1 MRIKKITKKTCKS
14 IACIALSAGLVF
26 TGLPFAGANSGNS
39 KWQKSAATGLMQVQ
53 AAQTTYDYTVGNST
67 YTYTILTDDTIKIT
81 KYKGTDESIVIPSEI
96 DGKKVTV
103 IGSSAFYGF
112 KSLKNIEIPDG
123 ITSIESYAFCQCW
136 SITSL
141 SVPESVTSIG
151 TGAFRFC
158 GDLKEIKLP
167 SNLTVL
173 SDSLFGADANLEYI
187 TFGDAEKTDTVIIPE
202 TVQKI
207 GNYVFMN
214 CEKIKNIKLPTN
226 LKSIGKT
233 CFQSCISLT
242 GLFIPQSVESIG
254 GGIFG
259 DCDAL
264 QSVEIEDENNNFI
277 FKDGILYDVKNGI
290 LVSAVNSLI
299 PEKVIV
305 DECTKTIAYSAFAD
319 CNNLYEIEIPQ
330 GVVNIDE
337 KAFTR
342 LDNLK
347 NIEIPDSVTNI
358 TTLAFYRCNGLVS
371 VQVPGSVT
379 AIKNGTFRECNNL
392 KKVILN
398 EGITGIEQY
407 AFYDCE
413 LLEEI
418 SIPGTVTTVGN
429 SAFYRC
435 KNLKNIEIPEGVTKI
450 DGSAF
455 IFCSSLEQI
464 KLPQSLMSIG
474 SGAFDNCTSLIS
486 VELPDNAI
494 ISSNTFR
501 GCKNLSKIVLSDTNN
516 NYIVKNG
523 ILYNK
528 AMTSAIY
535 CIPASGVEE
544 ISIEDGV
551 TTIDSNLLF
560 SGNVK
565 KINIP
570 KSVTKIN
577 AAAFMYCYDLQS
589 INVDSENDRYMS
601 EKGILY
607 NKNMTRI
614 LCYPAGIKDTEFF
627 VPDTVKTIGDFAFYG
642 TKALESINIP
652 DSVTNIGTDAFGE
665 CSGLKE
671 VVIPDS
677 VTSMGEAVFYKCT
690 SLEKVKL
697 SVNITS
703 PNPAVFQ
710 YCSNL
715 KEVVLSENMRFLGDF
730 MFSYCTQLTNIVL
743 PDTLTSVLRSAF
755 QNCDNLKNITVPK
768 NVTTI
773 RDYAFGYYYDEQSA
787 TYKKY
792 DDFTISGYAGS
803 KAQEYAEAN
812 GIRFIELNEKETTD
826 GIKIEYSKDDSSIG
840 GDNEEKISL
849 ESRQLTE
856 SDEEYSKIDFT
867 GKIEDS
873 DVKPEDVKSVTY
885 EISLKNESGQ
895 TVQPSEKVTVKIP
908 VPDGYM
914 GENCKVYYVNEKG
927 KFTNMNAVCQNG
939 FLIFETGHFSTYLV
953 TETNIK
959 TVSEIT
965 YGDANGDGKI
975 DSRDAVVIKK
985 YVAGFTGFA
994 IDLEASDVNADGKVD
1009 TRDAVKILK
1018 KIAGFDVTLGEA

>member
-14 IACIALSAGLVF
+14 IACIALSAWLVF

-39 KWQKSAATGLMQVQ
+39 KWQESAAIGLMQVQ
-53 AAQTTYDYTVGNST
+53 AAQTTYNYTVGNST

-123 ITSIESYAFCQCW
+123 ITSIENYAFCQCW

-173 SDSLFGADANLEYI
+173 SDSLFGVDANLEYI

-214 CEKIKNIKLPTN
+214 CEKIKNINLPAN

-233 CFQSCISLT
+233 CFQGCISLT

-305 DECTKTIAYSAFAD
+305 DECTKTIDYSAFAD

-330 GVVNIDE
+330 GVVNIGE
-337 KAFTR
+337 KAFAR

-347 NIEIPDSVTNI
+347 NIDIPDSVTNI

-398 EGITGIEQY
+398 EGVAKIE
-407 AFYDCE
+407 
-413 LLEEI
+413 
-418 SIPGTVTTVGN
+418 
-429 SAFYRC
+429 
-435 KNLKNIEIPEGVTKI
+435 
-450 DGSAF
+450 GSAF
-455 IFCSSLEQI
+455 VFCSSLEQI

-494 ISSNTFR
+494 ISSDTFR

-551 TTIDSNLLF
+551 TTIDSNLQF
-560 SGNVK
+560 SVNVK
-565 KINIP
+565 KINISR
-570 KSVTKIN
+570 SVTKIN
-577 AAAFMYCYDLQS
+577 TAAFMYCYDLQS
-589 INVDSENDRYMS
+589 IKVDSENGKYMS

-607 NKNMTRI
+607 NKDMTRI

-710 YCSNL
+710 YCSSL
-715 KEVVLSENMRFLGDF
+715 KEVVLPESMKFISFF
-730 MFSYCTQLTNIVL
+730 MFSHCKEITNIVL
-743 PDTLTSVLRSAF
+743 PDTLTSVLGSAF

-773 RDYAFGYYYDEQSA
+773 QDYALGYYYDEQSA

-812 GIRFIELNEKETTD
+812 GIRFIELNEKETAD
-826 GIKIEYSKDDSSIG
+826 GIKMEYSKDDSSIG

-856 SDEEYSKIDFT
+856 SDKEYSKIDFT

-927 KFTNMNAVCQNG
+927 KFTNMNAVCQNE

-1018 KIAGFDVTLGEA
+1018 KIVGFDVTLGEA

>member
-39 KWQKSAATGLMQVQ
+39 KWQESAATGLMQVQ
-53 AAQTTYDYTVGNST
+53 AAQTTYNYTVGNST

-123 ITSIESYAFCQCW
+123 ITSIENYAFCQCW

-214 CEKIKNIKLPTN
+214 CEKIKNINLPAN

-233 CFQSCISLT
+233 CFQGCISLT

-305 DECTKTIAYSAFAD
+305 DECTKTIDYSAFAD

-330 GVVNIDE
+330 GVVNIGE
-337 KAFTR
+337 KAFAR

-347 NIEIPDSVTNI
+347 NIDIPDSVTNI

-398 EGITGIEQY
+398 EGVAKIE
-407 AFYDCE
+407 
-413 LLEEI
+413 
-418 SIPGTVTTVGN
+418 
-429 SAFYRC
+429 
-435 KNLKNIEIPEGVTKI
+435 
-450 DGSAF
+450 GSAF
-455 IFCSSLEQI
+455 VFCSSLEQI

-494 ISSNTFR
+494 ISSDTFR

-551 TTIDSNLLF
+551 TTIDSNLQF
-560 SGNVK
+560 SVNVK
-565 KINIP
+565 KINISR
-570 KSVTKIN
+570 SVTKIN
-577 AAAFMYCYDLQS
+577 TAAFMYCYDLQS
-589 INVDSENDRYMS
+589 IKVDSENGKYMS

-607 NKNMTRI
+607 NKDMTRI

-710 YCSNL
+710 YCSSL
-715 KEVVLSENMRFLGDF
+715 KEVVLPESMKFISFF
-730 MFSYCTQLTNIVL
+730 MFSYCKEITNIVL
-743 PDTLTSVLRSAF
+743 PDTLTSVLGSAF

-773 RDYAFGYYYDEQSA
+773 QDYALGYYYDEQSA

-812 GIRFIELNEKETTD
+812 GIRFIELNEKETAD

-856 SDEEYSKIDFT
+856 SDKEYSKIDFT

-1018 KIAGFDVTLGEA
+1018 KIVGFDVTLGEA

>member
-14 IACIALSAGLVF
+14 IACIALSAWLVF

-39 KWQKSAATGLMQVQ
+39 KWQESAATGLMQVQ
-53 AAQTTYDYTVGNST
+53 AAQTTYNYTVGNST
-67 YTYTILTDDTIKIT
+67 YTYTILTDDTVKIT

-123 ITSIESYAFCQCW
+123 ITSIENYAFCQCW

-202 TVQKI
+202 TVQKM

-214 CEKIKNIKLPTN
+214 CEKIKNIKLPSN

-233 CFQSCISLT
+233 CFQGCISLT

-254 GGIFG
+254 GGTFG

-305 DECTKTIAYSAFAD
+305 DECTKTIDYSAFAD

-330 GVVNIDE
+330 GVVNIGE
-337 KAFTR
+337 KAFAR
-342 LDNLK
+342 LDHLK
-347 NIEIPDSVTNI
+347 NIDIPDSVTNI

-464 KLPQSLMSIG
+464 KLPQSLVSIG

-494 ISSNTFR
+494 ISSDTFKE
-501 GCKNLSKIVLSDTNN
+501 CKNLSDIVISDTNN
-516 NYIVKNG
+516 NYIVKN
-523 ILYNK
+523 
-528 AMTSAIY
+528 
-535 CIPASGVEE
+535 
-544 ISIEDGV
+544 
-551 TTIDSNLLF
+551 
-560 SGNVK
+560 
-565 KINIP
+565 
-570 KSVTKIN
+570 
-577 AAAFMYCYDLQS
+577 
-589 INVDSENDRYMS
+589 
-601 EKGILY
+601 GILY

-614 LCYPAGIKDTEFF
+614 LCYPAGIKDTEFS

-642 TKALESINIP
+642 AKVLESINIP

-671 VVIPDS
+671 AVIPDS
-677 VTSMGEAVFYKCT
+677 VTTMGEAVFYKCT

-710 YCSNL
+710 YCSSL
-715 KEVVLSENMRFLGDF
+715 KEVVLPESMKFISFF
-730 MFSYCTQLTNIVL
+730 MFSYCKEITNIVL
-743 PDTLTSVLRSAF
+743 PDKLNSILSSAF

-773 RDYAFGYYYDEQSA
+773 QDYAFGYYYDEQSA

-873 DVKPEDVKSVTY
+873 DAKPEDVKSVTY

-1018 KIAGFDVTLGEA
+1018 KIVGFDVTLGEA

>member
-1 MRIKKITKKTCKS
+1 MRIKKITKKTCKG
-14 IACIALSAGLVF
+14 IACIALSAWLVF

-39 KWQKSAATGLMQVQ
+39 KWQESAAIGLMQVQ
-53 AAQTTYDYTVGNST
+53 AAQTTYNYTVGNST

-123 ITSIESYAFCQCW
+123 ITSIENYAFCQCW

-214 CEKIKNIKLPTN
+214 CEKIKNIKLPSN
-226 LKSIGKT
+226 LKIIGKT
-233 CFQSCISLT
+233 CFQGCISLT

-305 DECTKTIAYSAFAD
+305 DECTKTIDYSAFAD

-330 GVVNIDE
+330 GVVNIGE
-337 KAFTR
+337 KAFAR

-347 NIEIPDSVTNI
+347 NIDIPDSVTNI

-398 EGITGIEQY
+398 EGVAKIE
-407 AFYDCE
+407 
-413 LLEEI
+413 
-418 SIPGTVTTVGN
+418 
-429 SAFYRC
+429 
-435 KNLKNIEIPEGVTKI
+435 
-450 DGSAF
+450 GSAF
-455 IFCSSLEQI
+455 VFCSSLEQI

-494 ISSNTFR
+494 ISSNAFKE
-501 GCKNLSKIVLSDTNN
+501 CKNLSDIVISDTNN
-516 NYIVKNG
+516 NYIVKN
-523 ILYNK
+523 
-528 AMTSAIY
+528 
-535 CIPASGVEE
+535 
-544 ISIEDGV
+544 
-551 TTIDSNLLF
+551 
-560 SGNVK
+560 
-565 KINIP
+565 
-570 KSVTKIN
+570 
-577 AAAFMYCYDLQS
+577 
-589 INVDSENDRYMS
+589 
-601 EKGILY
+601 GILY

-710 YCSNL
+710 YCSSL
-715 KEVVLSENMRFLGDF
+715 KEVVLPESMKFISFF
-730 MFSYCTQLTNIVL
+730 MFSYCKEITNIVL
-743 PDTLTSVLRSAF
+743 PDTLTSVLGSAF

-773 RDYAFGYYYDEQSA
+773 QDYALGYYYDEQSA

-812 GIRFIELNEKETTD
+812 GIRFIELNEKETAD

-856 SDEEYSKIDFT
+856 SDKEYSKIDFT

-985 YVAGFTGFA
+985 YVAGFTGFT
-994 IDLEASDVNADGKVD
+994 IDLDAADVNADGKVD

>member
-39 KWQKSAATGLMQVQ
+39 KWQESAATGLMQVQ
-53 AAQTTYDYTVGNST
+53 AAQITYDYTVGNST
-67 YTYTILTDDTIKIT
+67 YTYTILTDDTVKIT

-103 IGSSAFYGF
+103 IGNSAFYGF

-123 ITSIESYAFCQCW
+123 ITSIENYAFCQCW

-173 SDSLFGADANLEYI
+173 SNSLFGTDANLEYI

-202 TVQKI
+202 TVQKM

-214 CEKIKNIKLPTN
+214 CEKIKNIKLPSN

-233 CFQSCISLT
+233 CFQGCISLT

-254 GGIFG
+254 GGIFA
-259 DCDAL
+259 DCDDL
-264 QSVEIEDENNNFI
+264 QSVEIEDENNKFI

-299 PEKVIV
+299 SEKVIV
-305 DECTKTIAYSAFAD
+305 DECTKTIDYYAFAD
-319 CNNLYEIEIPQ
+319 CDNLYEIEIPQ
-330 GVVNIDE
+330 GVVNIGE
-337 KAFTR
+337 KAFAR
-342 LDNLK
+342 LDHLK
-347 NIEIPDSVTNI
+347 NIDIPDSVTNI

-464 KLPQSLMSIG
+464 KLPQSLVSIG

-494 ISSNTFR
+494 ISSDTFR

-516 NYIVKNG
+516 NYIVKN
-523 ILYNK
+523 
-528 AMTSAIY
+528 
-535 CIPASGVEE
+535 
-544 ISIEDGV
+544 
-551 TTIDSNLLF
+551 
-560 SGNVK
+560 
-565 KINIP
+565 
-570 KSVTKIN
+570 
-577 AAAFMYCYDLQS
+577 
-589 INVDSENDRYMS
+589 
-601 EKGILY
+601 GILY

-710 YCSNL
+710 YCSSL
-715 KEVVLSENMRFLGDF
+715 KEVVLPESMKFISFF
-730 MFSYCTQLTNIVL
+730 MFSYCKEITNIVL
-743 PDTLTSVLRSAF
+743 PDKLNSVLRSAF

-773 RDYAFGYYYDEQSA
+773 QDYAFGYYYDEQSA

-985 YVAGFTGFA
+985 YVAGFTGFT

>member
-39 KWQKSAATGLMQVQ
+39 KWQESAATGLMQVQ

-67 YTYTILTDDTIKIT
+67 YTYTILTDDTVKIT

-123 ITSIESYAFCQCW
+123 ITSIENYAFCQCW

-214 CEKIKNIKLPTN
+214 CEKIKNIKLPSN

-233 CFQSCISLT
+233 CFQGCISLT

-305 DECTKTIAYSAFAD
+305 DECTKTIDYSAFAD

-330 GVVNIDE
+330 GVVNIGE
-337 KAFTR
+337 KAFAR

-347 NIEIPDSVTNI
+347 NIDIPDSVTNI

-398 EGITGIEQY
+398 EGVAKIE
-407 AFYDCE
+407 D
-413 LLEEI
+413 
-418 SIPGTVTTVGN
+418 
-429 SAFYRC
+429 SAF
-435 KNLKNIEIPEGVTKI
+435 V
-450 DGSAF
+450 
-455 IFCSSLEQI
+455 FCSSLEQI

-494 ISSNTFR
+494 ISSNTFKE
-501 GCKNLSKIVLSDTNN
+501 CKNLSDIVISDTNN
-516 NYIVKNG
+516 NYIVKN
-523 ILYNK
+523 
-528 AMTSAIY
+528 
-535 CIPASGVEE
+535 
-544 ISIEDGV
+544 
-551 TTIDSNLLF
+551 
-560 SGNVK
+560 
-565 KINIP
+565 
-570 KSVTKIN
+570 
-577 AAAFMYCYDLQS
+577 
-589 INVDSENDRYMS
+589 
-601 EKGILY
+601 GILY

-755 QNCDNLKNITVPK
+755 QSCDNLKNITVPK

-959 TVSEIT
+959 TVSEII

-1018 KIAGFDVTLGEA
+1018 KIVGFDVTLGEA

>member
-14 IACIALSAGLVF
+14 IACIALSAWLVF

-39 KWQKSAATGLMQVQ
+39 KWQESAAIGLMQVQ
-53 AAQTTYDYTVGNST
+53 AAQTTYNYTVGNST

-123 ITSIESYAFCQCW
+123 ITSIENYAFCQCW

-214 CEKIKNIKLPTN
+214 CEKIKNINLPAN

-233 CFQSCISLT
+233 CFQGCISLT

-305 DECTKTIAYSAFAD
+305 DECTKTIDYSAFAD

-330 GVVNIDE
+330 GVVNIGE
-337 KAFTR
+337 KAFAR

-347 NIEIPDSVTNI
+347 NIDIPDSVTNI

-398 EGITGIEQY
+398 EG
-407 AFYDCE
+407 
-413 LLEEI
+413 
-418 SIPGTVTTVGN
+418 
-429 SAFYRC
+429 
-435 KNLKNIEIPEGVTKI
+435 VTKI

-464 KLPQSLMSIG
+464 KLPQSLVSIG

-494 ISSNTFR
+494 ISSDTFKE
-501 GCKNLSKIVLSDTNN
+501 CKNLSDIVISDTNN
-516 NYIVKNG
+516 NYIVKN
-523 ILYNK
+523 
-528 AMTSAIY
+528 
-535 CIPASGVEE
+535 
-544 ISIEDGV
+544 
-551 TTIDSNLLF
+551 
-560 SGNVK
+560 
-565 KINIP
+565 
-570 KSVTKIN
+570 
-577 AAAFMYCYDLQS
+577 
-589 INVDSENDRYMS
+589 
-601 EKGILY
+601 GILY

-710 YCSNL
+710 YCSSL
-715 KEVVLSENMRFLGDF
+715 KEVVLPESMKFISFF
-730 MFSYCTQLTNIVL
+730 MFSYCKEITNIVL
-743 PDTLTSVLRSAF
+743 PDKLNSVLRSAF

-773 RDYAFGYYYDEQSA
+773 QDYAFGYYYDEQSA

-895 TVQPSEKVTVKIP
+895 TVQPSEKVTVK
-908 VPDGYM
+908 YL
-914 GENCKVYYVNEKG
+914 
-927 KFTNMNAVCQNG
+927 
-939 FLIFETGHFSTYLV
+939 FLMV
-953 TETNIK
+953 TWER
-959 TVSEIT
+959 TVRFIM
-965 YGDANGDGKI
+965 
-975 DSRDAVVIKK
+975 
-985 YVAGFTGFA
+985 
-994 IDLEASDVNADGKVD
+994 
-1009 TRDAVKILK
+1009 
-1018 KIAGFDVTLGEA
+1018 

>member
-39 KWQKSAATGLMQVQ
+39 KWQESAATGLMQVQ

-67 YTYTILTDDTIKIT
+67 YTYTILTDDTVKIT

-123 ITSIESYAFCQCW
+123 ITSIENYAFCQCW

-214 CEKIKNIKLPTN
+214 CEKIKNIKLPSN

-233 CFQSCISLT
+233 CFQGCISLT

-305 DECTKTIAYSAFAD
+305 DECTKTIDYSAFAD

-330 GVVNIDE
+330 GVVNIGE
-337 KAFTR
+337 KAFAR

-347 NIEIPDSVTNI
+347 NIDIPDSVTNI

-398 EGITGIEQY
+398 EGVAKIE
-407 AFYDCE
+407 D
-413 LLEEI
+413 
-418 SIPGTVTTVGN
+418 
-429 SAFYRC
+429 SAF
-435 KNLKNIEIPEGVTKI
+435 V
-450 DGSAF
+450 
-455 IFCSSLEQI
+455 FCSSLEQI

-494 ISSNTFR
+494 ISSNTFKE
-501 GCKNLSKIVLSDTNN
+501 CKNLSDIVISDTNN
-516 NYIVKNG
+516 NYIVKN
-523 ILYNK
+523 
-528 AMTSAIY
+528 
-535 CIPASGVEE
+535 
-544 ISIEDGV
+544 
-551 TTIDSNLLF
+551 
-560 SGNVK
+560 
-565 KINIP
+565 
-570 KSVTKIN
+570 
-577 AAAFMYCYDLQS
+577 
-589 INVDSENDRYMS
+589 
-601 EKGILY
+601 GILY

-755 QNCDNLKNITVPK
+755 QSCDNLKNITVPK

-985 YVAGFTGFA
+985 YVAGFTGFT
-994 IDLEASDVNADGKVD
+994 IDLDAADVNADGKVD

>member
-39 KWQKSAATGLMQVQ
+39 KWQESAATGLMQVQ
-53 AAQTTYDYTVGNST
+53 AAQITYDYTVGNST
-67 YTYTILTDDTIKIT
+67 YTYTILTDDTVKIT

-103 IGSSAFYGF
+103 IGNSAFYGF

-123 ITSIESYAFCQCW
+123 ITSIENYAFCQCW

-202 TVQKI
+202 TVQKM

-214 CEKIKNIKLPTN
+214 CEKIKNIKLPSN

-233 CFQSCISLT
+233 CFQGCISLT

-305 DECTKTIAYSAFAD
+305 DECTKTIDYSAFAD

-330 GVVNIDE
+330 GVVNIGE
-337 KAFTR
+337 KAFAR
-342 LDNLK
+342 LDHLK
-347 NIEIPDSVTNI
+347 NIDIPDSVTNI

-371 VQVPGSVT
+371 VQVPESVT

-464 KLPQSLMSIG
+464 KLPQSLVSIG

-494 ISSNTFR
+494 ISSDTFKE
-501 GCKNLSKIVLSDTNN
+501 CKNLSDIVISDTNN

-528 AMTSAIY
+528 
-535 CIPASGVEE
+535 
-544 ISIEDGV
+544 
-551 TTIDSNLLF
+551 
-560 SGNVK
+560 
-565 KINIP
+565 NI
-570 KSVTKIN
+570 
-577 AAAFMYCYDLQS
+577 
-589 INVDSENDRYMS
+589 
-601 EKGILY
+601 
-607 NKNMTRI
+607 TRI
-614 LCYPAGIKDTEFF
+614 LCYPAGIKDTEFS

-642 TKALESINIP
+642 AKVLESINIP

-710 YCSNL
+710 YCSSL
-715 KEVVLSENMRFLGDF
+715 KEVVLPESMKFISFF
-730 MFSYCTQLTNIVL
+730 MFSYCKEITNIVL
-743 PDTLTSVLRSAF
+743 PDKLNSVLRSAF

-773 RDYAFGYYYDEQSA
+773 QDYAFGYYYDEQSA

-985 YVAGFTGFA
+985 YVAGFTGFT

>member
-39 KWQKSAATGLMQVQ
+39 KWQESAAIGLMQVQ
-53 AAQTTYDYTVGNST
+53 AAQTTYNYTVGNST
-67 YTYTILTDDTIKIT
+67 YTYTILTDDTVKIT

-123 ITSIESYAFCQCW
+123 ITSIENYAFCQCW

-202 TVQKI
+202 TVQKM

-214 CEKIKNIKLPTN
+214 CEKIKNIKLPSN

-233 CFQSCISLT
+233 CFQGCISLT

-305 DECTKTIAYSAFAD
+305 DECTKTIDYSAFAD

-330 GVVNIDE
+330 GVVNIGE
-337 KAFTR
+337 KAFAR

-347 NIEIPDSVTNI
+347 NIDIPDSVTNI

-464 KLPQSLMSIG
+464 KLPQSLVSIG

-494 ISSNTFR
+494 ISSDTFKE
-501 GCKNLSKIVLSDTNN
+501 CKNLSDIVISDTNN
-516 NYIVKNG
+516 NYIVKN
-523 ILYNK
+523 
-528 AMTSAIY
+528 
-535 CIPASGVEE
+535 
-544 ISIEDGV
+544 
-551 TTIDSNLLF
+551 
-560 SGNVK
+560 
-565 KINIP
+565 
-570 KSVTKIN
+570 
-577 AAAFMYCYDLQS
+577 
-589 INVDSENDRYMS
+589 
-601 EKGILY
+601 GILY

-614 LCYPAGIKDTEFF
+614 LCYPAGIKDTEFS

-642 TKALESINIP
+642 AKVLESINIP

-671 VVIPDS
+671 AVIPDS
-677 VTSMGEAVFYKCT
+677 VTTMGEAVFYKCT

-710 YCSNL
+710 YCSSL
-715 KEVVLSENMRFLGDF
+715 KEVVLPESMKFISFF
-730 MFSYCTQLTNIVL
+730 MFSYCKEITNIVL
-743 PDTLTSVLRSAF
+743 PDKLNSILSSAF

-773 RDYAFGYYYDEQSA
+773 QDYALGYYYDEQSA

-873 DVKPEDVKSVTY
+873 DAKPEDVKSVTY

-985 YVAGFTGFA
+985 YVAGFTGFT

-1018 KIAGFDVTLGEA
+1018 KIVGFDVTLGEA

>member
-39 KWQKSAATGLMQVQ
+39 KWQESAATGLMQVQ

-67 YTYTILTDDTIKIT
+67 YTYTILTDDTVKIT

-112 KSLKNIEIPDG
+112 KSLKNIEIPNG
-123 ITSIESYAFCQCW
+123 ITSIENYAFCQCW

-151 TGAFRFC
+151 MGAFRFC

-202 TVQKI
+202 TVQKM

-214 CEKIKNIKLPTN
+214 CEKIKNIKLPSN

-233 CFQSCISLT
+233 CFQGCISLT

-305 DECTKTIAYSAFAD
+305 DECTKTIDYSAFAD

-330 GVVNIDE
+330 GVANIGE
-337 KAFTR
+337 KAFAR

-347 NIEIPDSVTNI
+347 NIDIPDSVTNI

-379 AIKNGTFRECNNL
+379 AIKNDTFRECNNL

-435 KNLKNIEIPEGVTKI
+435 KNLKSIEIPEGVTKI

-474 SGAFDNCTSLIS
+474 SGVFGDCTSLIS
-486 VELPDNAI
+486 IELPDNAI
-494 ISSNTFR
+494 ISSSTFR

-528 AMTSAIY
+528 
-535 CIPASGVEE
+535 
-544 ISIEDGV
+544 
-551 TTIDSNLLF
+551 
-560 SGNVK
+560 
-565 KINIP
+565 NI
-570 KSVTKIN
+570 
-577 AAAFMYCYDLQS
+577 
-589 INVDSENDRYMS
+589 
-601 EKGILY
+601 
-607 NKNMTRI
+607 TRI

-710 YCSNL
+710 YCSSL
-715 KEVVLSENMRFLGDF
+715 KEVVLPESMKFISFF
-730 MFSYCTQLTNIVL
+730 MFSYCKEITNIVL
-743 PDTLTSVLRSAF
+743 PDKLNSVLRSAF

-773 RDYAFGYYYDEQSA
+773 QDYAFGYYYDEQSA

>member
-1 MRIKKITKKTCKS
+1 MLYKVLRLRMKI
-14 IACIALSAGLVF
+14 II
-26 TGLPFAGANSGNS
+26 
-39 KWQKSAATGLMQVQ
+39 
-53 AAQTTYDYTVGNST
+53 
-67 YTYTILTDDTIKIT
+67 
-81 KYKGTDESIVIPSEI
+81 
-96 DGKKVTV
+96 
-103 IGSSAFYGF
+103 
-112 KSLKNIEIPDG
+112 
-123 ITSIESYAFCQCW
+123 SY
-136 SITSL
+136 S
-141 SVPESVTSIG
+141 
-151 TGAFRFC
+151 
-158 GDLKEIKLP
+158 
-167 SNLTVL
+167 
-173 SDSLFGADANLEYI
+173 
-187 TFGDAEKTDTVIIPE
+187 
-202 TVQKI
+202 
-207 GNYVFMN
+207 
-214 CEKIKNIKLPTN
+214 
-226 LKSIGKT
+226 
-233 CFQSCISLT
+233 
-242 GLFIPQSVESIG
+242 
-254 GGIFG
+254 
-259 DCDAL
+259 
-264 QSVEIEDENNNFI
+264 
-277 FKDGILYDVKNGI
+277 KDGILYDVKNGI

-305 DECTKTIAYSAFAD
+305 DECTKTIDYSAFAD

-330 GVVNIDE
+330 GVVNIGE
-337 KAFTR
+337 KAFER

-347 NIEIPDSVTNI
+347 NIDIPDSVTNI

-398 EGITGIEQY
+398 EGVAKIE
-407 AFYDCE
+407 
-413 LLEEI
+413 
-418 SIPGTVTTVGN
+418 
-429 SAFYRC
+429 
-435 KNLKNIEIPEGVTKI
+435 
-450 DGSAF
+450 GSAF
-455 IFCSSLEQI
+455 VFCSSLEQI

-494 ISSNTFR
+494 ISSDTFKE
-501 GCKNLSKIVLSDTNN
+501 CKNLSDIVISDTNN

-544 ISIEDGV
+544 ISIEEGV

-570 KSVTKIN
+570 KSVTKID

-607 NKNMTRI
+607 NKDMTRI

-710 YCSNL
+710 YCSSL
-715 KEVVLSENMRFLGDF
+715 KEVVLPESMKFISFF
-730 MFSYCTQLTNIVL
+730 MFSYCKEITNIVL
-743 PDTLTSVLRSAF
+743 PDKLNSILRSAF
-755 QNCDNLKNITVPK
+755 QNCDNLKNITIPK

-773 RDYAFGYYYDEQSA
+773 QDYALGYYYDEQSA

-812 GIRFIELNEKETTD
+812 KIRFIELNEKETTD

-840 GDNEEKISL
+840 GDNEEKVSL

-856 SDEEYSKIDFT
+856 ADSEYSKIDFY
-867 GKIEDS
+867 GKIEDT

-885 EISLKNESGQ
+885 EISRKTSGQ
-895 TVQPSEKVTVKIP
+895 TVQPVRKS
-908 VPDGYM
+908 
-914 GENCKVYYVNEKG
+914 
-927 KFTNMNAVCQNG
+927 
-939 FLIFETGHFSTYLV
+939 HS
-953 TETNIK
+953 
-959 TVSEIT
+959 
-965 YGDANGDGKI
+965 
-975 DSRDAVVIKK
+975 
-985 YVAGFTGFA
+985 
-994 IDLEASDVNADGKVD
+994 
-1009 TRDAVKILK
+1009 
-1018 KIAGFDVTLGEA
+1018 

>member
-14 IACIALSAGLVF
+14 IACIALSAWLVF

-39 KWQKSAATGLMQVQ
+39 KWQESAATGLMQVQ
-53 AAQTTYDYTVGNST
+53 AAQTTYNYTVGNST
-67 YTYTILTDDTIKIT
+67 YTYTILTDDTVKIT

-123 ITSIESYAFCQCW
+123 ITSIENYAFCQCW

-202 TVQKI
+202 TVQKM

-214 CEKIKNIKLPTN
+214 CEKIKNIKLPSN

-233 CFQSCISLT
+233 CFQGCISLT

-305 DECTKTIAYSAFAD
+305 DECTKTIDYSAFAD

-330 GVVNIDE
+330 GVVNIGE
-337 KAFTR
+337 KAFAR
-342 LDNLK
+342 LDHLK
-347 NIEIPDSVTNI
+347 NIDIPDSVTNI

-464 KLPQSLMSIG
+464 KLPQSLVSIG

-494 ISSNTFR
+494 ISSDTFKE
-501 GCKNLSKIVLSDTNN
+501 CKNLSDIVISDTNN
-516 NYIVKNG
+516 NYIVKN
-523 ILYNK
+523 
-528 AMTSAIY
+528 
-535 CIPASGVEE
+535 
-544 ISIEDGV
+544 
-551 TTIDSNLLF
+551 
-560 SGNVK
+560 
-565 KINIP
+565 
-570 KSVTKIN
+570 
-577 AAAFMYCYDLQS
+577 
-589 INVDSENDRYMS
+589 
-601 EKGILY
+601 GILY

-614 LCYPAGIKDTEFF
+614 LCYPAGIKDTEFS

-642 TKALESINIP
+642 AKVLESINIP

-671 VVIPDS
+671 AVIPDS
-677 VTSMGEAVFYKCT
+677 VTTMGEAVFYKCT

-710 YCSNL
+710 YCSSL
-715 KEVVLSENMRFLGDF
+715 KEVVLPESMKFISFF
-730 MFSYCTQLTNIVL
+730 MFSYCKEITNIVL
-743 PDTLTSVLRSAF
+743 PDKLNSVLRSAF

-773 RDYAFGYYYDEQSA
+773 QDYAFGYYYDEQSA

-985 YVAGFTGFA
+985 YVAGFTGFT

>member
-39 KWQKSAATGLMQVQ
+39 KWQESAATGLMQVQ

-67 YTYTILTDDTIKIT
+67 YTYTILTDDTVKIT

-123 ITSIESYAFCQCW
+123 ITSIENYAFCQCW

-202 TVQKI
+202 TVQKM

-214 CEKIKNIKLPTN
+214 CEKIKNIKLPSN
-226 LKSIGKT
+226 LKIIGKT
-233 CFQSCISLT
+233 CFQGCISLT

-305 DECTKTIAYSAFAD
+305 DECTKTIDYSAFAD

-330 GVVNIDE
+330 GVVNIGE
-337 KAFTR
+337 KAFAR
-342 LDNLK
+342 LDHLK
-347 NIEIPDSVTNI
+347 NIDIPDSVTNI

-464 KLPQSLMSIG
+464 KLPQSLVSIG

-494 ISSNTFR
+494 ISSDTFKE
-501 GCKNLSKIVLSDTNN
+501 CKNLSDIVISDTNN
-516 NYIVKNG
+516 NYIVKN
-523 ILYNK
+523 
-528 AMTSAIY
+528 
-535 CIPASGVEE
+535 
-544 ISIEDGV
+544 
-551 TTIDSNLLF
+551 
-560 SGNVK
+560 
-565 KINIP
+565 
-570 KSVTKIN
+570 
-577 AAAFMYCYDLQS
+577 
-589 INVDSENDRYMS
+589 
-601 EKGILY
+601 GILY

-614 LCYPAGIKDTEFF
+614 LCYPAGIKDTEFS
-627 VPDTVKTIGDFAFYG
+627 VPDTVTTIDDLAFYG
-642 TKALESINIP
+642 AKALESVDIP
-652 DSVTNIGTDAFGE
+652 DSVIAINTNAFGE

-710 YCSNL
+710 YCSSL
-715 KEVVLSENMRFLGDF
+715 KEVVLPESMKFISFF
-730 MFSYCTQLTNIVL
+730 MFSYCKEITNIVL
-743 PDTLTSVLRSAF
+743 PDKLNSILSSAF

-773 RDYAFGYYYDEQSA
+773 QDYALGYYYDEQSA

-840 GDNEEKISL
+840 GDNEEKITL

-856 SDEEYSKIDFT
+856 SDKEYSKIDFT

-985 YVAGFTGFA
+985 YVAGFTGFT

>member
-39 KWQKSAATGLMQVQ
+39 KWQESAATGLMQVQ

-123 ITSIESYAFCQCW
+123 ITSIENYAFCQCW

-202 TVQKI
+202 TVQKM

-214 CEKIKNIKLPTN
+214 CEKIKNIKLPSN

-233 CFQSCISLT
+233 CFQGCISLT

-305 DECTKTIAYSAFAD
+305 DECTKTIDYYAFAD

-330 GVVNIDE
+330 GVVNIGE
-337 KAFTR
+337 KAFAR

-347 NIEIPDSVTNI
+347 NIDIPDSVTNI

-398 EGITGIEQY
+398 EGVAKIE
-407 AFYDCE
+407 D
-413 LLEEI
+413 
-418 SIPGTVTTVGN
+418 
-429 SAFYRC
+429 SAF
-435 KNLKNIEIPEGVTKI
+435 V
-450 DGSAF
+450 
-455 IFCSSLEQI
+455 FCSSLEQI

-486 VELPDNAI
+486 IELPDNAI
-494 ISSNTFR
+494 ISSSTFR

-528 AMTSAIY
+528 
-535 CIPASGVEE
+535 
-544 ISIEDGV
+544 
-551 TTIDSNLLF
+551 
-560 SGNVK
+560 
-565 KINIP
+565 NI
-570 KSVTKIN
+570 
-577 AAAFMYCYDLQS
+577 
-589 INVDSENDRYMS
+589 
-601 EKGILY
+601 
-607 NKNMTRI
+607 TRI

-697 SVNITS
+697 SVNITM

-914 GENCKVYYVNEKG
+914 GGNCKVYYVNEKG

-1018 KIAGFDVTLGEA
+1018 KIVGFDVTLGEA

>member
-39 KWQKSAATGLMQVQ
+39 KWQESAATGLMQVQ
-53 AAQTTYDYTVGNST
+53 AAQITYDYTVGNST
-67 YTYTILTDDTIKIT
+67 YTYTILTDDTVKIT

-103 IGSSAFYGF
+103 IGNSAFYGL

-123 ITSIESYAFCQCW
+123 ITSIENYAFCQCW

-158 GDLKEIKLP
+158 GDLKEIKFP

-173 SDSLFGADANLEYI
+173 SNSLFGTDANLEYI

-202 TVQKI
+202 TVQKM

-214 CEKIKNIKLPTN
+214 CEKIKNIKLPSN

-233 CFQSCISLT
+233 CFQGCISLT

-254 GGIFG
+254 GGIFA

-264 QSVEIEDENNNFI
+264 QSVEIEDENNKFI

-299 PEKVIV
+299 SEKVIV
-305 DECTKTIAYSAFAD
+305 DECTKTIDYYAFAD
-319 CNNLYEIEIPQ
+319 CDNLYEIEIPQ
-330 GVVNIDE
+330 GVVNIGE
-337 KAFTR
+337 KAFAR

-347 NIEIPDSVTNI
+347 NIDIPDSVTNI

-398 EGITGIEQY
+398 EGVAKIE
-407 AFYDCE
+407 D
-413 LLEEI
+413 
-418 SIPGTVTTVGN
+418 
-429 SAFYRC
+429 SAF
-435 KNLKNIEIPEGVTKI
+435 V
-450 DGSAF
+450 
-455 IFCSSLEQI
+455 FCSSLEQI
-464 KLPQSLMSIG
+464 KLPQSLTSIG
-474 SGAFDNCTSLIS
+474 SGVFGDCTSLIS
-486 VELPDNAI
+486 IELPDNAI
-494 ISSNTFR
+494 ISSSTFR

-516 NYIVKNG
+516 NYTVKNG
-523 ILYNK
+523 ILYN
-528 AMTSAIY
+528 
-535 CIPASGVEE
+535 E
-544 ISIEDGV
+544 
-551 TTIDSNLLF
+551 
-560 SGNVK
+560 
-565 KINIP
+565 
-570 KSVTKIN
+570 
-577 AAAFMYCYDLQS
+577 
-589 INVDSENDRYMS
+589 
-601 EKGILY
+601 
-607 NKNMTRI
+607 NMTRI

-773 RDYAFGYYYDEQSA
+773 QDYAFGYYYDEQSA

-812 GIRFIELNEKETTD
+812 GIRFIALNEKETTD

-1018 KIAGFDVTLGEA
+1018 KIVGFDVTLGEA

>member
-14 IACIALSAGLVF
+14 IACIALSAWLVF

-39 KWQKSAATGLMQVQ
+39 KWQESAATGLMQVQ
-53 AAQTTYDYTVGNST
+53 AAQTTYNYTVGNST
-67 YTYTILTDDTIKIT
+67 YTYTILTDDTVKIT

-123 ITSIESYAFCQCW
+123 ITSIENYAFCQCW

-214 CEKIKNIKLPTN
+214 CEKIKNIKLPSN
-226 LKSIGKT
+226 LKIIGKT
-233 CFQSCISLT
+233 CFQGCISLT

-305 DECTKTIAYSAFAD
+305 DECTKTIDYSAFAD

-330 GVVNIDE
+330 GVVNIGE
-337 KAFTR
+337 KAFAR

-347 NIEIPDSVTNI
+347 NIDIPDSVTNI

-398 EGITGIEQY
+398 EGVAKIE
-407 AFYDCE
+407 
-413 LLEEI
+413 
-418 SIPGTVTTVGN
+418 
-429 SAFYRC
+429 
-435 KNLKNIEIPEGVTKI
+435 
-450 DGSAF
+450 GSAF
-455 IFCSSLEQI
+455 VFCSSLEQI
-464 KLPQSLMSIG
+464 KLPQSLVSIG

-494 ISSNTFR
+494 ISSDTFKE
-501 GCKNLSKIVLSDTNN
+501 CKNLSDIVISDTNN
-516 NYIVKNG
+516 NYIVKN
-523 ILYNK
+523 
-528 AMTSAIY
+528 
-535 CIPASGVEE
+535 
-544 ISIEDGV
+544 
-551 TTIDSNLLF
+551 
-560 SGNVK
+560 
-565 KINIP
+565 
-570 KSVTKIN
+570 
-577 AAAFMYCYDLQS
+577 
-589 INVDSENDRYMS
+589 
-601 EKGILY
+601 GILY

-710 YCSNL
+710 YCSSL
-715 KEVVLSENMRFLGDF
+715 KEVVLPESMKFISFF
-730 MFSYCTQLTNIVL
+730 MFSYCKEITNIVL
-743 PDTLTSVLRSAF
+743 PDKLNSVLRSAF
-755 QNCDNLKNITVPK
+755 QNCDKLKNITVPK

-773 RDYAFGYYYDEQSA
+773 QDYAFGYYYDEQSA

>member
-39 KWQKSAATGLMQVQ
+39 KWQESAATGLMQVQ

-67 YTYTILTDDTIKIT
+67 YTYTILTDDTVKIT

-123 ITSIESYAFCQCW
+123 ITSIENYAFCQCW

-202 TVQKI
+202 TVQKM

-214 CEKIKNIKLPTN
+214 CEKIKNIKLPSN

-233 CFQSCISLT
+233 CFQGCISLT

-299 PEKVIV
+299 SEKVIV
-305 DECTKTIAYSAFAD
+305 DECTKTIDYYAFAD
-319 CNNLYEIEIPQ
+319 CDNLYEIEIPQ
-330 GVVNIDE
+330 GVVNIGE
-337 KAFTR
+337 KAFAR

-347 NIEIPDSVTNI
+347 NIDIPDSVTNI

-398 EGITGIEQY
+398 EGVAKIE
-407 AFYDCE
+407 
-413 LLEEI
+413 
-418 SIPGTVTTVGN
+418 
-429 SAFYRC
+429 
-435 KNLKNIEIPEGVTKI
+435 
-450 DGSAF
+450 GSAF
-455 IFCSSLEQI
+455 VFCSSLEQI

-494 ISSNTFR
+494 ISSDTFR

-516 NYIVKNG
+516 NYIVKN
-523 ILYNK
+523 
-528 AMTSAIY
+528 
-535 CIPASGVEE
+535 
-544 ISIEDGV
+544 
-551 TTIDSNLLF
+551 
-560 SGNVK
+560 
-565 KINIP
+565 
-570 KSVTKIN
+570 
-577 AAAFMYCYDLQS
+577 
-589 INVDSENDRYMS
+589 
-601 EKGILY
+601 GILY

-652 DSVTNIGTDAFGE
+652 DSITNIGTDAFGE

-710 YCSNL
+710 YCSSL
-715 KEVVLSENMRFLGDF
+715 KEVVLPESMKFISFF
-730 MFSYCTQLTNIVL
+730 MFSYCKEITNVVL
-743 PDTLTSVLRSAF
+743 PDKLNSILSSAF

-773 RDYAFGYYYDEQSA
+773 QDYALGYYYDEQGA

-856 SDEEYSKIDFT
+856 SDKEYSKIDFT

-985 YVAGFTGFA
+985 YVAGFTGFT
-994 IDLEASDVNADGKVD
+994 IDLDAADVNADGKVD

-1018 KIAGFDVTLGEA
+1018 KIAVFDVTLGEA

>member
-14 IACIALSAGLVF
+14 IACIALSAWLVF

-39 KWQKSAATGLMQVQ
+39 KWQESAATGLMQVQ
-53 AAQTTYDYTVGNST
+53 AAQTTYNYTVGNST
-67 YTYTILTDDTIKIT
+67 YTYTILTDDTVKIT

-123 ITSIESYAFCQCW
+123 ITSIENYAFCQCW

-202 TVQKI
+202 TVQKM

-214 CEKIKNIKLPTN
+214 CEKIKNIKLPSN

-233 CFQSCISLT
+233 CFQGCISLT

-305 DECTKTIAYSAFAD
+305 DECTKTIDYSAFAD

-330 GVVNIDE
+330 GVVNIGE
-337 KAFTR
+337 KAFAR

-347 NIEIPDSVTNI
+347 NIDIPDSVTNI

-398 EGITGIEQY
+398 EG
-407 AFYDCE
+407 
-413 LLEEI
+413 
-418 SIPGTVTTVGN
+418 
-429 SAFYRC
+429 
-435 KNLKNIEIPEGVTKI
+435 VTKI

-464 KLPQSLMSIG
+464 KLPQSLVSIG

-494 ISSNTFR
+494 ISSDTFKE
-501 GCKNLSKIVLSDTNN
+501 CKNLSDIVISDTNN
-516 NYIVKNG
+516 NYIVKN
-523 ILYNK
+523 
-528 AMTSAIY
+528 
-535 CIPASGVEE
+535 
-544 ISIEDGV
+544 
-551 TTIDSNLLF
+551 
-560 SGNVK
+560 
-565 KINIP
+565 
-570 KSVTKIN
+570 
-577 AAAFMYCYDLQS
+577 
-589 INVDSENDRYMS
+589 
-601 EKGILY
+601 GILY

-614 LCYPAGIKDTEFF
+614 LCYPAGIKDTEFS

-642 TKALESINIP
+642 AKVLESVDIP
-652 DSVTNIGTDAFGE
+652 DSVIAINTNAFGE

-710 YCSNL
+710 YCSSL
-715 KEVVLSENMRFLGDF
+715 KEVVLPESMKFISFF
-730 MFSYCTQLTNIVL
+730 MFSYCKEITNIVL
-743 PDTLTSVLRSAF
+743 PDKLNSVLRSAF

-773 RDYAFGYYYDEQSA
+773 QDYAFGYYYDEQSA

-873 DVKPEDVKSVTY
+873 DAKPEDVKSVTY

-895 TVQPSEKVTVKIP
+895 IVQPSEKVTVKIP
-908 VPDGYM
+908 VPDGYI

-985 YVAGFTGFA
+985 YVAGFTGFT
-994 IDLEASDVNADGKVD
+994 IDLDAADVNADGKVD

-1018 KIAGFDVTLGEA
+1018 KIAGFDVTLGET

>member
-14 IACIALSAGLVF
+14 IACIALSAWLVF

-39 KWQKSAATGLMQVQ
+39 KWQESAATGLMQVQ
-53 AAQTTYDYTVGNST
+53 AAQTTYNYTVGNST
-67 YTYTILTDDTIKIT
+67 YTYTILTDDTVKIT

-123 ITSIESYAFCQCW
+123 ITSIENYAFCQCW

-202 TVQKI
+202 TVQKM

-214 CEKIKNIKLPTN
+214 CEKIKNIKLPSN

-233 CFQSCISLT
+233 CFQGCISLT

-305 DECTKTIAYSAFAD
+305 DECTKTIDYSAFAD

-330 GVVNIDE
+330 GVVNIGE
-337 KAFTR
+337 KAFAR
-342 LDNLK
+342 LDHLK
-347 NIEIPDSVTNI
+347 NIDIPDSVTNI

-464 KLPQSLMSIG
+464 KLPQSLVSIG

-494 ISSNTFR
+494 ISSDTFKE
-501 GCKNLSKIVLSDTNN
+501 CKNLSDIVISDTNN

-528 AMTSAIY
+528 
-535 CIPASGVEE
+535 
-544 ISIEDGV
+544 
-551 TTIDSNLLF
+551 
-560 SGNVK
+560 
-565 KINIP
+565 
-570 KSVTKIN
+570 
-577 AAAFMYCYDLQS
+577 
-589 INVDSENDRYMS
+589 
-601 EKGILY
+601 
-607 NKNMTRI
+607 NMTRI
-614 LCYPAGIKDTEFF
+614 LCYPAEIKDTEFS

-642 TKALESINIP
+642 AKVLESINIP

-671 VVIPDS
+671 AVIPDS
-677 VTSMGEAVFYKCT
+677 VTTMGEAVFYKCT

-710 YCSNL
+710 YCSSL
-715 KEVVLSENMRFLGDF
+715 KEVVLPESMKFISFF
-730 MFSYCTQLTNIVL
+730 MFSYCKEITNIVL
-743 PDTLTSVLRSAF
+743 PDKLNSILSSAF

-773 RDYAFGYYYDEQSA
+773 QDYAFGYYYDEQSA

-873 DVKPEDVKSVTY
+873 DAKPEDVKSVTY

-1018 KIAGFDVTLGEA
+1018 KIVGFDVTLGEA

>member
-14 IACIALSAGLVF
+14 IACIALSAWLVF

-39 KWQKSAATGLMQVQ
+39 KWQESAAIGLMQVQ
-53 AAQTTYDYTVGNST
+53 AAQTTYNYTVGNST

-123 ITSIESYAFCQCW
+123 ITSIENYAFCQCW

-214 CEKIKNIKLPTN
+214 CEKIKNIKLPSN
-226 LKSIGKT
+226 LKIIGKT
-233 CFQSCISLT
+233 CFQGCISLT

-305 DECTKTIAYSAFAD
+305 DECTKTIDYSAFAD

-330 GVVNIDE
+330 GVVNIGE
-337 KAFTR
+337 KAFAR

-347 NIEIPDSVTNI
+347 NIDIPDSVTNI

-398 EGITGIEQY
+398 EG
-407 AFYDCE
+407 
-413 LLEEI
+413 
-418 SIPGTVTTVGN
+418 
-429 SAFYRC
+429 
-435 KNLKNIEIPEGVTKI
+435 VTKI

-464 KLPQSLMSIG
+464 KLPQSLVSIG

-494 ISSNTFR
+494 ISSDTFKE
-501 GCKNLSKIVLSDTNN
+501 CKNLSDIVISDTNN
-516 NYIVKNG
+516 NYIVKN
-523 ILYNK
+523 
-528 AMTSAIY
+528 
-535 CIPASGVEE
+535 
-544 ISIEDGV
+544 
-551 TTIDSNLLF
+551 
-560 SGNVK
+560 
-565 KINIP
+565 
-570 KSVTKIN
+570 
-577 AAAFMYCYDLQS
+577 
-589 INVDSENDRYMS
+589 
-601 EKGILY
+601 GILY

-710 YCSNL
+710 YCSSL
-715 KEVVLSENMRFLGDF
+715 KEVVLPESMKFISFF
-730 MFSYCTQLTNIVL
+730 MFSYCKEITNIVL
-743 PDTLTSVLRSAF
+743 PDKLNSVLRSAF

-773 RDYAFGYYYDEQSA
+773 QDYAFGYYYDEQSA

-873 DVKPEDVKSVTY
+873 DVKSEDVKSVTY

-1018 KIAGFDVTLGEA
+1018 KIVGFDVTLGEA

>member
-14 IACIALSAGLVF
+14 IACIALSAWLVF

-39 KWQKSAATGLMQVQ
+39 KWQESAATGLMQVQ
-53 AAQTTYDYTVGNST
+53 AAQTTYNYTVGNST
-67 YTYTILTDDTIKIT
+67 YTYTILTDDTVKIT

-123 ITSIESYAFCQCW
+123 ITSIENYAFCQCW

-202 TVQKI
+202 TVQKM

-214 CEKIKNIKLPTN
+214 CEKIKNIKLPSN

-233 CFQSCISLT
+233 CFQGCISLT

-305 DECTKTIAYSAFAD
+305 DECTKTIDYSAFAD

-330 GVVNIDE
+330 GVVNIGE
-337 KAFTR
+337 KAFAR

-347 NIEIPDSVTNI
+347 NIDIPDSVTNI

-398 EGITGIEQY
+398 EG
-407 AFYDCE
+407 
-413 LLEEI
+413 
-418 SIPGTVTTVGN
+418 
-429 SAFYRC
+429 
-435 KNLKNIEIPEGVTKI
+435 VTKI

-464 KLPQSLMSIG
+464 KLPQSLVSIG

-494 ISSNTFR
+494 ISSDTFKE
-501 GCKNLSKIVLSDTNN
+501 CKNLSDIVISDTNN
-516 NYIVKNG
+516 NYIVKN
-523 ILYNK
+523 
-528 AMTSAIY
+528 
-535 CIPASGVEE
+535 
-544 ISIEDGV
+544 
-551 TTIDSNLLF
+551 
-560 SGNVK
+560 
-565 KINIP
+565 
-570 KSVTKIN
+570 
-577 AAAFMYCYDLQS
+577 
-589 INVDSENDRYMS
+589 
-601 EKGILY
+601 GILY

-614 LCYPAGIKDTEFF
+614 LCYPAGIKDTEFS

-642 TKALESINIP
+642 AKVLESVDIP
-652 DSVTNIGTDAFGE
+652 DSVIAINTNAFGE

-710 YCSNL
+710 YCSSL
-715 KEVVLSENMRFLGDF
+715 KEVVLPESMKFISFF
-730 MFSYCTQLTNIVL
+730 MFSYCKEITNIVL
-743 PDTLTSVLRSAF
+743 PDKLNSVLRSAF

-773 RDYAFGYYYDEQSA
+773 QDYAFGYYYDEQSA

-873 DVKPEDVKSVTY
+873 DAKPEDVKSVTY

-1018 KIAGFDVTLGEA
+1018 KIAGFDVTLGET

>member
-14 IACIALSAGLVF
+14 IACIALSAWLVF

-39 KWQKSAATGLMQVQ
+39 KWQESVAIGLMQVQ
-53 AAQTTYDYTVGNST
+53 AAQTTYNYTVGNST

-123 ITSIESYAFCQCW
+123 ITSIENYAFCQCW

-214 CEKIKNIKLPTN
+214 CEKIKNIKLPAN

-233 CFQSCISLT
+233 CFQGCISLT

-305 DECTKTIAYSAFAD
+305 DECTKTIDYSAFAD

-330 GVVNIDE
+330 GVVNIGE
-337 KAFTR
+337 KAFAR

-347 NIEIPDSVTNI
+347 NIDIPDSVTNI

-398 EGITGIEQY
+398 EGVAKIE
-407 AFYDCE
+407 
-413 LLEEI
+413 
-418 SIPGTVTTVGN
+418 
-429 SAFYRC
+429 
-435 KNLKNIEIPEGVTKI
+435 
-450 DGSAF
+450 GSAF
-455 IFCSSLEQI
+455 VFCSSLEQI
-464 KLPQSLMSIG
+464 KLPQSLVSIG

-494 ISSNTFR
+494 ISSDTFR

-551 TTIDSNLLF
+551 TTIDSNLQF
-560 SGNVK
+560 SVNVK
-565 KINIP
+565 KINISR
-570 KSVTKIN
+570 SVTKIN
-577 AAAFMYCYDLQS
+577 TAAFMYCYDLQS
-589 INVDSENDRYMS
+589 IKVDSENGKYMS

-607 NKNMTRI
+607 NKDMTRI

-710 YCSNL
+710 YCSSL
-715 KEVVLSENMRFLGDF
+715 KEVVLPESMKFISFF
-730 MFSYCTQLTNIVL
+730 MFSYCKEITNIVL
-743 PDTLTSVLRSAF
+743 PDTLTSVLGSAF

-773 RDYAFGYYYDEQSA
+773 QDYALGYYYDEQSA

-812 GIRFIELNEKETTD
+812 GIRFIELNEKETAD

-856 SDEEYSKIDFT
+856 SDKEYSKIDFT

-994 IDLEASDVNADGKVD
+994 IDLDAADVNADGKVD

>member
-14 IACIALSAGLVF
+14 IACIALSAWLVF

-39 KWQKSAATGLMQVQ
+39 KWQESAATGLMQVQ
-53 AAQTTYDYTVGNST
+53 AAQTTYNYTVGNST
-67 YTYTILTDDTIKIT
+67 YTYTILTDDTVKIT

-123 ITSIESYAFCQCW
+123 ITSIENYAFCQCW

-202 TVQKI
+202 TVQKM

-214 CEKIKNIKLPTN
+214 CEKIKNIKLPSN

-233 CFQSCISLT
+233 CFQGCISLT

-305 DECTKTIAYSAFAD
+305 DECTKTIDYSAFAD

-330 GVVNIDE
+330 GVVNIGE
-337 KAFTR
+337 KAFAR

-347 NIEIPDSVTNI
+347 NIDIPDSVTNI

-398 EGITGIEQY
+398 EGVAKIE
-407 AFYDCE
+407 
-413 LLEEI
+413 
-418 SIPGTVTTVGN
+418 
-429 SAFYRC
+429 
-435 KNLKNIEIPEGVTKI
+435 
-450 DGSAF
+450 GSAF
-455 IFCSSLEQI
+455 VFCSSLEQI

-494 ISSNTFR
+494 ISSDTFR

-516 NYIVKNG
+516 NYIVKN
-523 ILYNK
+523 
-528 AMTSAIY
+528 
-535 CIPASGVEE
+535 
-544 ISIEDGV
+544 
-551 TTIDSNLLF
+551 
-560 SGNVK
+560 
-565 KINIP
+565 
-570 KSVTKIN
+570 
-577 AAAFMYCYDLQS
+577 
-589 INVDSENDRYMS
+589 
-601 EKGILY
+601 GILY

-710 YCSNL
+710 YCSSL
-715 KEVVLSENMRFLGDF
+715 KEVVLPESMKFISFF
-730 MFSYCTQLTNIVL
+730 MFSYCKEITNIVL
-743 PDTLTSVLRSAF
+743 PDTLTSVLGSAF

-773 RDYAFGYYYDEQSA
+773 QDYALGYYYDEQSA

-812 GIRFIELNEKETTD
+812 EIRFIELNEKETTD

-840 GDNEEKISL
+840 GDNEEKVSL

-856 SDEEYSKIDFT
+856 ADSEYSKIDFT
-867 GKIEDS
+867 GKIEDT

-985 YVAGFTGFA
+985 YVAGFTGFT
-994 IDLEASDVNADGKVD
+994 IDLDAADVNADGKVD

>member
-39 KWQKSAATGLMQVQ
+39 KWQESAATGLMQVQ

-67 YTYTILTDDTIKIT
+67 YTYTILTDDTVKIT

-123 ITSIESYAFCQCW
+123 ITSIENYAFCQCW

-187 TFGDAEKTDTVIIPE
+187 TFDDAEKTDTVIIPE
-202 TVQKI
+202 TVQKM

-214 CEKIKNIKLPTN
+214 CEKIKNIKLPSN

-233 CFQSCISLT
+233 CFQGCISLT

-305 DECTKTIAYSAFAD
+305 DECTKTIDYSAFAD

-330 GVVNIDE
+330 GVVNIGE
-337 KAFTR
+337 KAFAR

-347 NIEIPDSVTNI
+347 NIDIPDSVTNI

-398 EGITGIEQY
+398 EGVAKIE
-407 AFYDCE
+407 
-413 LLEEI
+413 
-418 SIPGTVTTVGN
+418 
-429 SAFYRC
+429 
-435 KNLKNIEIPEGVTKI
+435 
-450 DGSAF
+450 GSAF
-455 IFCSSLEQI
+455 VFCSSLEQI

-494 ISSNTFR
+494 ISSNTFKE
-501 GCKNLSKIVLSDTNN
+501 CKNLSDIVISDTNN
-516 NYIVKNG
+516 NYIVKN
-523 ILYNK
+523 
-528 AMTSAIY
+528 
-535 CIPASGVEE
+535 
-544 ISIEDGV
+544 
-551 TTIDSNLLF
+551 
-560 SGNVK
+560 
-565 KINIP
+565 
-570 KSVTKIN
+570 
-577 AAAFMYCYDLQS
+577 
-589 INVDSENDRYMS
+589 
-601 EKGILY
+601 GILY

-710 YCSNL
+710 YCSSL
-715 KEVVLSENMRFLGDF
+715 KEVVLPESMKFISFF
-730 MFSYCTQLTNIVL
+730 MFSYCKEITNIVL
-743 PDTLTSVLRSAF
+743 PDKLNSVLRSAF

-773 RDYAFGYYYDEQSA
+773 QDYAFGYYYDEQSA

-985 YVAGFTGFA
+985 YVVGFTGFT
-994 IDLEASDVNADGKVD
+994 IDLDAADVNADGKVD

>member
-39 KWQKSAATGLMQVQ
+39 KWQESAATGLMQVQ

-123 ITSIESYAFCQCW
+123 ITSIENYAFCQCW

-202 TVQKI
+202 TVQKM

-214 CEKIKNIKLPTN
+214 CEKIKNIKLPSN

-233 CFQSCISLT
+233 CFQGCISLT

-254 GGIFG
+254 GGIFA

-305 DECTKTIAYSAFAD
+305 DECTKTIDYYAFVD

-330 GVVNIDE
+330 GVVNIGE
-337 KAFTR
+337 KAFAG

-347 NIEIPDSVTNI
+347 NIDIPDSVTNI

-418 SIPGTVTTVGN
+418 SIPGTVTSVGN

-464 KLPQSLMSIG
+464 KLPQSLTSIG
-474 SGAFDNCTSLIS
+474 SGVFGDCTSLIS
-486 VELPDNAI
+486 IELPDNAI
-494 ISSNTFR
+494 ISSSTFR

-523 ILYNK
+523 
-528 AMTSAIY
+528 
-535 CIPASGVEE
+535 V
-544 ISIEDGV
+544 
-551 TTIDSNLLF
+551 
-560 SGNVK
+560 
-565 KINIP
+565 
-570 KSVTKIN
+570 
-577 AAAFMYCYDLQS
+577 
-589 INVDSENDRYMS
+589 
-601 EKGILY
+601 LY

-773 RDYAFGYYYDEQSA
+773 QDYALGYYYDEQSA

-1018 KIAGFDVTLGEA
+1018 KIVGFDVTLGEA

>member
-14 IACIALSAGLVF
+14 IACIALSAWLVF

-39 KWQKSAATGLMQVQ
+39 KWQESAATGLMQVQ
-53 AAQTTYDYTVGNST
+53 AAQTTYNYTVGNST
-67 YTYTILTDDTIKIT
+67 YTYTILTDDTVKIT

-123 ITSIESYAFCQCW
+123 ITSIENYAFCQCW

-202 TVQKI
+202 TVQKM

-214 CEKIKNIKLPTN
+214 CEKIKNIKLPSN

-233 CFQSCISLT
+233 CFQGCISLT

-305 DECTKTIAYSAFAD
+305 DECTKTIDYSAFAD

-330 GVVNIDE
+330 GVVNIGE
-337 KAFTR
+337 KAFAR

-347 NIEIPDSVTNI
+347 NIDIPDSVTNI

-464 KLPQSLMSIG
+464 KLPQSLTSIG

-494 ISSNTFR
+494 ISSDTFKE
-501 GCKNLSKIVLSDTNN
+501 CKNLSDIVISDTNN
-516 NYIVKNG
+516 NYIVKN
-523 ILYNK
+523 
-528 AMTSAIY
+528 
-535 CIPASGVEE
+535 
-544 ISIEDGV
+544 
-551 TTIDSNLLF
+551 
-560 SGNVK
+560 
-565 KINIP
+565 
-570 KSVTKIN
+570 
-577 AAAFMYCYDLQS
+577 
-589 INVDSENDRYMS
+589 
-601 EKGILY
+601 GILY

-614 LCYPAGIKDTEFF
+614 LCYPAGIKDTEFS
-627 VPDTVKTIGDFAFYG
+627 VPETVKTIGDFAFYG
-642 TKALESINIP
+642 AKVLESINIP

-710 YCSNL
+710 YCSSL
-715 KEVVLSENMRFLGDF
+715 KEVVLPESMKFISFF
-730 MFSYCTQLTNIVL
+730 MFSYCKEITNVVL
-743 PDTLTSVLRSAF
+743 PDKLNSILSSAF

-773 RDYAFGYYYDEQSA
+773 QDYALGYYYDEQSA

-873 DVKPEDVKSVTY
+873 DAKPEDVKSVTY

>member
-39 KWQKSAATGLMQVQ
+39 KWQESAATGLMQVQ
-53 AAQTTYDYTVGNST
+53 AAQITYDYTVGNST
-67 YTYTILTDDTIKIT
+67 YTYTILTDDTVKIT

-103 IGSSAFYGF
+103 IGNSAFYGF

-123 ITSIESYAFCQCW
+123 ITSIENYAFCQCW

-202 TVQKI
+202 TVQKM

-214 CEKIKNIKLPTN
+214 CEKIKNIKLPSN
-226 LKSIGKT
+226 LKIIGKT
-233 CFQSCISLT
+233 CFQGCISLT

-305 DECTKTIAYSAFAD
+305 DECTKTIDYSAFAD

-330 GVVNIDE
+330 GVVNIGE
-337 KAFTR
+337 KAFAR

-347 NIEIPDSVTNI
+347 NIDIPDSVTNI

-398 EGITGIEQY
+398 EGVAKIE
-407 AFYDCE
+407 
-413 LLEEI
+413 
-418 SIPGTVTTVGN
+418 
-429 SAFYRC
+429 
-435 KNLKNIEIPEGVTKI
+435 
-450 DGSAF
+450 GSAF
-455 IFCSSLEQI
+455 VFCSSLEQI

-494 ISSNTFR
+494 ISSNTFKE
-501 GCKNLSKIVLSDTNN
+501 CKNLSDIVISDTNN
-516 NYIVKNG
+516 NYIVKN
-523 ILYNK
+523 
-528 AMTSAIY
+528 
-535 CIPASGVEE
+535 
-544 ISIEDGV
+544 
-551 TTIDSNLLF
+551 
-560 SGNVK
+560 
-565 KINIP
+565 
-570 KSVTKIN
+570 
-577 AAAFMYCYDLQS
+577 
-589 INVDSENDRYMS
+589 
-601 EKGILY
+601 GILY

-710 YCSNL
+710 YCSSL
-715 KEVVLSENMRFLGDF
+715 KEVVLPESMKFISFF
-730 MFSYCTQLTNIVL
+730 MFSYCKEITNIVL
-743 PDTLTSVLRSAF
+743 PDKLNSVLRSAF

-773 RDYAFGYYYDEQSA
+773 QDYAFGYYYDEQSA

>member
-14 IACIALSAGLVF
+14 IACIALSAWLVF

-39 KWQKSAATGLMQVQ
+39 KWQESAAIGLMQVQ
-53 AAQTTYDYTVGNST
+53 AAQTTYNYTVGNST

-123 ITSIESYAFCQCW
+123 ITSIENYAFCQCW

-214 CEKIKNIKLPTN
+214 CEKIKNIKLPLN
-226 LKSIGKT
+226 LKIIGKT
-233 CFQSCISLT
+233 CFQGCISLT

-305 DECTKTIAYSAFAD
+305 DECTKTIDYSAFAD

-330 GVVNIDE
+330 GVVNIGE
-337 KAFTR
+337 KAFAR

-347 NIEIPDSVTNI
+347 NIDIPDSVTNI

-398 EGITGIEQY
+398 EGVAKIE
-407 AFYDCE
+407 
-413 LLEEI
+413 
-418 SIPGTVTTVGN
+418 
-429 SAFYRC
+429 
-435 KNLKNIEIPEGVTKI
+435 
-450 DGSAF
+450 GSAF
-455 IFCSSLEQI
+455 VFCSSLEQI

-494 ISSNTFR
+494 ISSNAFKE
-501 GCKNLSKIVLSDTNN
+501 CKNLSDIVISDTNN
-516 NYIVKNG
+516 NYIV
-523 ILYNK
+523 
-528 AMTSAIY
+528 
-535 CIPASGVEE
+535 
-544 ISIEDGV
+544 
-551 TTIDSNLLF
+551 
-560 SGNVK
+560 
-565 KINIP
+565 
-570 KSVTKIN
+570 
-577 AAAFMYCYDLQS
+577 
-589 INVDSENDRYMS
+589 

-607 NKNMTRI
+607 NKDMTRI

-710 YCSNL
+710 YCSSL
-715 KEVVLSENMRFLGDF
+715 KEVVLPESMKFISFF
-730 MFSYCTQLTNIVL
+730 MFSYCKEITNIVL
-743 PDTLTSVLRSAF
+743 PDTLTSVLGSAF

-773 RDYAFGYYYDEQSA
+773 QDYALGYYYDEQSA

-812 GIRFIELNEKETTD
+812 GIRFIELNEKETAD

-856 SDEEYSKIDFT
+856 SDKEYSKIDFT

-927 KFTNMNAVCQNG
+927 KFTNMNAVCQNE

-1018 KIAGFDVTLGEA
+1018 KIVGFDVTLGEA

>member
-26 TGLPFAGANSGNS
+26 TELPFAGANSGNS
-39 KWQKSAATGLMQVQ
+39 KWQESAATGLMQVQ
-53 AAQTTYDYTVGNST
+53 AAQTTYNYTVGNST
-67 YTYTILTDDTIKIT
+67 YTYTILTDDTVKIT

-123 ITSIESYAFCQCW
+123 ITSIENYAFCQCW

-187 TFGDAEKTDTVIIPE
+187 TFGDAEKTDTVIISE
-202 TVQKI
+202 TVQKM

-214 CEKIKNIKLPTN
+214 CEKIKNIKLPSN

-233 CFQSCISLT
+233 CFQGCISLT

-305 DECTKTIAYSAFAD
+305 DECTKTIDYSAFAD

-330 GVVNIDE
+330 GVVNIGE
-337 KAFTR
+337 KAFAR
-342 LDNLK
+342 IDNLK
-347 NIEIPDSVTNI
+347 NIDIPDSVTNI

-398 EGITGIEQY
+398 EGVAKIE
-407 AFYDCE
+407 D
-413 LLEEI
+413 
-418 SIPGTVTTVGN
+418 
-429 SAFYRC
+429 SAF
-435 KNLKNIEIPEGVTKI
+435 V
-450 DGSAF
+450 
-455 IFCSSLEQI
+455 FCSSLEQI
-464 KLPQSLMSIG
+464 KLPQSLTSIG
-474 SGAFDNCTSLIS
+474 SGVFGDCTSLIS
-486 VELPDNAI
+486 IELPDNAI
-494 ISSNTFR
+494 ISSSTFR

-528 AMTSAIY
+528 
-535 CIPASGVEE
+535 
-544 ISIEDGV
+544 
-551 TTIDSNLLF
+551 
-560 SGNVK
+560 
-565 KINIP
+565 NI
-570 KSVTKIN
+570 
-577 AAAFMYCYDLQS
+577 
-589 INVDSENDRYMS
+589 
-601 EKGILY
+601 
-607 NKNMTRI
+607 TRI

-710 YCSNL
+710 YCSSL
-715 KEVVLSENMRFLGDF
+715 KEVVLPESMKFISFF
-730 MFSYCTQLTNIVL
+730 MFSYCKEITNIVL
-743 PDTLTSVLRSAF
+743 PDKLNSVLRSAF

-773 RDYAFGYYYDEQSA
+773 QDYAFGYYYDEQSA

-873 DVKPEDVKSVTY
+873 DAKPEDVKSVTY

-895 TVQPSEKVTVKIP
+895 IVQPSEKVTVKIP

-1018 KIAGFDVTLGEA
+1018 KIAGFDVTLGET

>member
-39 KWQKSAATGLMQVQ
+39 KWQESAATGLMQVQ
-53 AAQTTYDYTVGNST
+53 AAQTTYNYTVGNST
-67 YTYTILTDDTIKIT
+67 YTYTILTDDTVKIT

-123 ITSIESYAFCQCW
+123 ITSIENYAFCQCW

-202 TVQKI
+202 TVQKM

-214 CEKIKNIKLPTN
+214 CEKIKNIKLPSN

-233 CFQSCISLT
+233 CFQGCISLT

-254 GGIFG
+254 GGIFA

-264 QSVEIEDENNNFI
+264 QSVEIEDENNKFI

-299 PEKVIV
+299 SEKVIV
-305 DECTKTIAYSAFAD
+305 DECTKTIDYYAFAD
-319 CNNLYEIEIPQ
+319 CDNLYEIEIPQ
-330 GVVNIDE
+330 GVVNIGE
-337 KAFTR
+337 KAFAR

-347 NIEIPDSVTNI
+347 NIDIPDSVTNI

-435 KNLKNIEIPEGVTKI
+435 KNLKSIEIPEGVTKI

-464 KLPQSLMSIG
+464 KLPQSLVSIG

-494 ISSNTFR
+494 ISSDTFKE
-501 GCKNLSKIVLSDTNN
+501 CKNLSDIVISDTNN
-516 NYIVKNG
+516 NYIVKN
-523 ILYNK
+523 
-528 AMTSAIY
+528 
-535 CIPASGVEE
+535 
-544 ISIEDGV
+544 
-551 TTIDSNLLF
+551 
-560 SGNVK
+560 
-565 KINIP
+565 
-570 KSVTKIN
+570 
-577 AAAFMYCYDLQS
+577 
-589 INVDSENDRYMS
+589 
-601 EKGILY
+601 GILY

-652 DSVTNIGTDAFGE
+652 DSITNIGTDAFGE

-710 YCSNL
+710 YCSSL
-715 KEVVLSENMRFLGDF
+715 KEVVLPESMKFISFF
-730 MFSYCTQLTNIVL
+730 MFSYCKEITNVVL
-743 PDTLTSVLRSAF
+743 PDKLNSILSSAF
-755 QNCDNLKNITVPK
+755 QNCDNLKNITIPK

-773 RDYAFGYYYDEQSA
+773 QDYALGYYYDEQSA

-873 DVKPEDVKSVTY
+873 DAKPEDVKSVTY

-985 YVAGFTGFA
+985 YVAGFTGFT

>member
-1 MRIKKITKKTCKS
+1 
-14 IACIALSAGLVF
+14 
-26 TGLPFAGANSGNS
+26 
-39 KWQKSAATGLMQVQ
+39 
-53 AAQTTYDYTVGNST
+53 
-67 YTYTILTDDTIKIT
+67 
-81 KYKGTDESIVIPSEI
+81 
-96 DGKKVTV
+96 
-103 IGSSAFYGF
+103 
-112 KSLKNIEIPDG
+112 
-123 ITSIESYAFCQCW
+123 
-136 SITSL
+136 
-141 SVPESVTSIG
+141 
-151 TGAFRFC
+151 
-158 GDLKEIKLP
+158 
-167 SNLTVL
+167 
-173 SDSLFGADANLEYI
+173 
-187 TFGDAEKTDTVIIPE
+187 
-202 TVQKI
+202 
-207 GNYVFMN
+207 MN
-214 CEKIKNIKLPTN
+214 CEKIKNINLPAN

-233 CFQSCISLT
+233 CFQGCISLT

-305 DECTKTIAYSAFAD
+305 DECTKTIDYSAFAD

-330 GVVNIDE
+330 GVVNIGE
-337 KAFTR
+337 KAFAR

-347 NIEIPDSVTNI
+347 NIDIPDSVTNI

-398 EGITGIEQY
+398 EG
-407 AFYDCE
+407 
-413 LLEEI
+413 
-418 SIPGTVTTVGN
+418 
-429 SAFYRC
+429 
-435 KNLKNIEIPEGVTKI
+435 VTKI

-464 KLPQSLMSIG
+464 KLPQSLVSIG

-494 ISSNTFR
+494 ISSDTFKE
-501 GCKNLSKIVLSDTNN
+501 CKNLSDIVISDTNN
-516 NYIVKNG
+516 NYIVKN
-523 ILYNK
+523 
-528 AMTSAIY
+528 
-535 CIPASGVEE
+535 
-544 ISIEDGV
+544 
-551 TTIDSNLLF
+551 
-560 SGNVK
+560 
-565 KINIP
+565 
-570 KSVTKIN
+570 
-577 AAAFMYCYDLQS
+577 
-589 INVDSENDRYMS
+589 
-601 EKGILY
+601 GILY

-710 YCSNL
+710 YCSSL
-715 KEVVLSENMRFLGDF
+715 KEVVLPESMKFISFF
-730 MFSYCTQLTNIVL
+730 MFSYCKEITNIVL
-743 PDTLTSVLRSAF
+743 PDKLNSVLRSAF

-773 RDYAFGYYYDEQSA
+773 QDYAFGYYYDEQSA

-1018 KIAGFDVTLGEA
+1018 KIVGFDVTLGEA

>member
-14 IACIALSAGLVF
+14 IACIALSAWLVF

-39 KWQKSAATGLMQVQ
+39 KWQESAATGLMQVQ
-53 AAQTTYDYTVGNST
+53 AAQTTYNYTVGNST
-67 YTYTILTDDTIKIT
+67 YTYTILTDDTVKIT

-123 ITSIESYAFCQCW
+123 ITSIENYAFCQCW

-202 TVQKI
+202 TVQKM

-214 CEKIKNIKLPTN
+214 CEKIKNIKLPSN

-233 CFQSCISLT
+233 CFQGCISLT

-305 DECTKTIAYSAFAD
+305 DECTKTIDYSAFAD

-330 GVVNIDE
+330 GVVNIGE
-337 KAFTR
+337 KAFAR

-347 NIEIPDSVTNI
+347 NIDIPDSVTNI

-464 KLPQSLMSIG
+464 KLPQSLVSIG

-494 ISSNTFR
+494 ISSDTFKE
-501 GCKNLSKIVLSDTNN
+501 CKNLSDIVISDTNN
-516 NYIVKNG
+516 NYIVKN
-523 ILYNK
+523 
-528 AMTSAIY
+528 
-535 CIPASGVEE
+535 
-544 ISIEDGV
+544 
-551 TTIDSNLLF
+551 
-560 SGNVK
+560 
-565 KINIP
+565 
-570 KSVTKIN
+570 
-577 AAAFMYCYDLQS
+577 
-589 INVDSENDRYMS
+589 
-601 EKGILY
+601 GILY

-710 YCSNL
+710 YCSSL
-715 KEVVLSENMRFLGDF
+715 KEVVLPESMKFISFF
-730 MFSYCTQLTNIVL
+730 MFSYCKEITNIVL
-743 PDTLTSVLRSAF
+743 PDKLNSVLRSAF

-773 RDYAFGYYYDEQSA
+773 QDYAFGYYYDEQSA

-812 GIRFIELNEKETTD
+812 GIRFIELNEKETAD
-826 GIKIEYSKDDSSIG
+826 GIKMEYSKDDSSIG

-856 SDEEYSKIDFT
+856 SDKEYSKIDFT

-927 KFTNMNAVCQNG
+927 KFTNMNAVCQNE

-1018 KIAGFDVTLGEA
+1018 KIVGFDVTLGEA

>member
-39 KWQKSAATGLMQVQ
+39 KWQESAATGLMQVQ

-67 YTYTILTDDTIKIT
+67 YTYTILTDDTVKIT

-123 ITSIESYAFCQCW
+123 ITSIENYAFCQCW

-202 TVQKI
+202 TVQKM

-214 CEKIKNIKLPTN
+214 CEKIKNIKLPSN

-233 CFQSCISLT
+233 CFQGCISLT

-254 GGIFG
+254 GGIFA

-305 DECTKTIAYSAFAD
+305 DECTKTIDYYAFVD

-330 GVVNIDE
+330 GVVNIGE
-337 KAFTR
+337 KAFAG

-347 NIEIPDSVTNI
+347 NIDIPDSVTNI

-450 DGSAF
+450 DGSVF

-464 KLPQSLMSIG
+464 KLPQSLTSIG
-474 SGAFDNCTSLIS
+474 SGVFGDCTSLIS
-486 VELPDNAI
+486 IELPDNAI
-494 ISSNTFR
+494 ISSSTFR

-516 NYIVKNG
+516 NYIVKN
-523 ILYNK
+523 
-528 AMTSAIY
+528 
-535 CIPASGVEE
+535 
-544 ISIEDGV
+544 
-551 TTIDSNLLF
+551 
-560 SGNVK
+560 
-565 KINIP
+565 
-570 KSVTKIN
+570 
-577 AAAFMYCYDLQS
+577 
-589 INVDSENDRYMS
+589 
-601 EKGILY
+601 GILY

-755 QNCDNLKNITVPK
+755 QSCDNLKNITVPK

-1018 KIAGFDVTLGEA
+1018 KIVGFDVTLGEA

>member
-39 KWQKSAATGLMQVQ
+39 KWQKSTATGLMQVQ

-67 YTYTILTDDTIKIT
+67 YTYTILTDDTVKIT

-123 ITSIESYAFCQCW
+123 ITSIENYAFCQCW

-214 CEKIKNIKLPTN
+214 CEKIKNIKLPSN

-233 CFQSCISLT
+233 CFQGCISLT

-305 DECTKTIAYSAFAD
+305 DECTKTIDYYAFAD

-330 GVVNIDE
+330 GVVNIGE
-337 KAFTR
+337 KAFAR

-347 NIEIPDSVTNI
+347 NIDIPDSVTNI

-407 AFYDCE
+407 AFSDCE

-435 KNLKNIEIPEGVTKI
+435 KSLKNIEIPEGVTKI

-455 IFCSSLEQI
+455 VFCSSLEQI
-464 KLPQSLMSIG
+464 KLPQSLTSIG
-474 SGAFDNCTSLIS
+474 SGVFGDCTSLIS
-486 VELPDNAI
+486 IELPDNAI
-494 ISSNTFR
+494 ISSNTFKE
-501 GCKNLSKIVLSDTNN
+501 CKNLSDIVISDTNN
-516 NYIVKNG
+516 NYIVKN
-523 ILYNK
+523 
-528 AMTSAIY
+528 
-535 CIPASGVEE
+535 
-544 ISIEDGV
+544 
-551 TTIDSNLLF
+551 
-560 SGNVK
+560 
-565 KINIP
+565 
-570 KSVTKIN
+570 
-577 AAAFMYCYDLQS
+577 
-589 INVDSENDRYMS
+589 
-601 EKGILY
+601 GILY

-715 KEVVLSENMRFLGDF
+715 KEVVLSENMQFLGDF

-787 TYKKY
+787 IYKKY

-1018 KIAGFDVTLGEA
+1018 KIVGFDVTLGEA

>member
-14 IACIALSAGLVF
+14 IACIALSAWLVF

-39 KWQKSAATGLMQVQ
+39 KWQESAATGLMQVQ
-53 AAQTTYDYTVGNST
+53 AAQTTYNYTVGNST
-67 YTYTILTDDTIKIT
+67 YTYTILTDDTVKIT

-123 ITSIESYAFCQCW
+123 ITSIENYAFCQCW

-202 TVQKI
+202 TVQKM

-214 CEKIKNIKLPTN
+214 CEKIKNIKLPSN

-233 CFQSCISLT
+233 CFQGCISLT

-305 DECTKTIAYSAFAD
+305 DECTKTIDYSAFAD

-330 GVVNIDE
+330 GVVNIGE
-337 KAFTR
+337 KAFAR

-347 NIEIPDSVTNI
+347 NIDIPDSVTNI

-464 KLPQSLMSIG
+464 KLPQSLVSIG

-494 ISSNTFR
+494 ISSDTFKE
-501 GCKNLSKIVLSDTNN
+501 CKNLSDIVISDTNN
-516 NYIVKNG
+516 NYIVKN
-523 ILYNK
+523 
-528 AMTSAIY
+528 
-535 CIPASGVEE
+535 
-544 ISIEDGV
+544 
-551 TTIDSNLLF
+551 
-560 SGNVK
+560 
-565 KINIP
+565 
-570 KSVTKIN
+570 
-577 AAAFMYCYDLQS
+577 
-589 INVDSENDRYMS
+589 
-601 EKGILY
+601 GILY

-710 YCSNL
+710 YCSSL
-715 KEVVLSENMRFLGDF
+715 KEVVLPESMKFISFF
-730 MFSYCTQLTNIVL
+730 MFSYCKEITNIVL
-743 PDTLTSVLRSAF
+743 PDKLNSVLRSAF

-773 RDYAFGYYYDEQSA
+773 QDYAFGYYYDEQSA

-812 GIRFIELNEKETTD
+812 GIRFIELNEKETAD
-826 GIKIEYSKDDSSIG
+826 GIKMEYSKDDSSIG

-856 SDEEYSKIDFT
+856 SDKEYSKIDFT

-927 KFTNMNAVCQNG
+927 KFTNMNAVCQNE

-985 YVAGFTGFA
+985 YVAGFTGFT
-994 IDLEASDVNADGKVD
+994 IDLDAADVNADGKVD

>member
-39 KWQKSAATGLMQVQ
+39 KWQESAATGLMQVQ

-67 YTYTILTDDTIKIT
+67 YTYTILTDDTVKIT

-123 ITSIESYAFCQCW
+123 ITSIENYAFCQCW

-202 TVQKI
+202 TVQKM

-214 CEKIKNIKLPTN
+214 CEKIKNIKLPSN

-233 CFQSCISLT
+233 CFQGCISLT

-305 DECTKTIAYSAFAD
+305 DQCTKTIDYSAFAD

-330 GVVNIDE
+330 GVVNIGE
-337 KAFTR
+337 KAFAR

-347 NIEIPDSVTNI
+347 NIDIPDSVTNI

-464 KLPQSLMSIG
+464 KLPQSLTSIG
-474 SGAFDNCTSLIS
+474 SGVFGDCTSLIS
-486 VELPDNAI
+486 IELPDNAI
-494 ISSNTFR
+494 ISSSTFR

-528 AMTSAIY
+528 A
-535 CIPASGVEE
+535 
-544 ISIEDGV
+544 
-551 TTIDSNLLF
+551 
-560 SGNVK
+560 
-565 KINIP
+565 
-570 KSVTKIN
+570 
-577 AAAFMYCYDLQS
+577 
-589 INVDSENDRYMS
+589 
-601 EKGILY
+601 
-607 NKNMTRI
+607 MTRI

-697 SVNITS
+697 SVNITM

-856 SDEEYSKIDFT
+856 SDKEYSKIDFT

-965 YGDANGDGKI
+965 YGDANGVGKI

-985 YVAGFTGFA
+985 FVAGFTGFG

-1018 KIAGFDVTLGEA
+1018 KIVGFDVTLGEA

>member
-1 MRIKKITKKTCKS
+1 MRIKKITKKACKS

-26 TGLPFAGANSGNS
+26 TGLPFDGANSGNS
-39 KWQKSAATGLMQVQ
+39 KWQESAATGLMQVQ

-67 YTYTILTDDTIKIT
+67 YTYTILTDDTVKIT

-123 ITSIESYAFCQCW
+123 ITSIENYAFCQCW

-214 CEKIKNIKLPTN
+214 CEKIKNIKLPSN

-233 CFQSCISLT
+233 CFQGCISLT

-305 DECTKTIAYSAFAD
+305 DECTKTIDYSAFAD

-330 GVVNIDE
+330 GVVNIGE
-337 KAFTR
+337 KAFER

-347 NIEIPDSVTNI
+347 NIDIPDSVTNI

-398 EGITGIEQY
+398 
-407 AFYDCE
+407 
-413 LLEEI
+413 
-418 SIPGTVTTVGN
+418 
-429 SAFYRC
+429 
-435 KNLKNIEIPEGVTKI
+435 EGVTKI

-494 ISSNTFR
+494 ISSNTFKE
-501 GCKNLSKIVLSDTNN
+501 CKNLSDIVISDTNN
-516 NYIVKNG
+516 NYIVKN
-523 ILYNK
+523 
-528 AMTSAIY
+528 
-535 CIPASGVEE
+535 
-544 ISIEDGV
+544 
-551 TTIDSNLLF
+551 
-560 SGNVK
+560 
-565 KINIP
+565 
-570 KSVTKIN
+570 
-577 AAAFMYCYDLQS
+577 
-589 INVDSENDRYMS
+589 
-601 EKGILY
+601 GILY

-697 SVNITS
+697 SVNITM

-1018 KIAGFDVTLGEA
+1018 KIVGFDVTLGEA

>member
-14 IACIALSAGLVF
+14 IACIALSAWLVF

-39 KWQKSAATGLMQVQ
+39 KWQESAAIGLMQVQ
-53 AAQTTYDYTVGNST
+53 AAQTTYNYTVGNST

-123 ITSIESYAFCQCW
+123 ITSIENYAFCQCW

-214 CEKIKNIKLPTN
+214 CEKIKNINLPAN

-233 CFQSCISLT
+233 CFQGCISLT

-254 GGIFG
+254 GGIFA

-305 DECTKTIAYSAFAD
+305 DECTKTIDYSAFAD

-330 GVVNIDE
+330 GVVNIGE
-337 KAFTR
+337 KAFAR

-347 NIEIPDSVTNI
+347 NIDIPDSVTNI

-398 EGITGIEQY
+398 EGVAKIE
-407 AFYDCE
+407 
-413 LLEEI
+413 
-418 SIPGTVTTVGN
+418 
-429 SAFYRC
+429 
-435 KNLKNIEIPEGVTKI
+435 
-450 DGSAF
+450 GSAF
-455 IFCSSLEQI
+455 VFCSSLEQI

-494 ISSNTFR
+494 ISSNAFKE
-501 GCKNLSKIVLSDTNN
+501 CKNLSDIVISDTNN
-516 NYIVKNG
+516 NYIVKN
-523 ILYNK
+523 
-528 AMTSAIY
+528 
-535 CIPASGVEE
+535 
-544 ISIEDGV
+544 
-551 TTIDSNLLF
+551 
-560 SGNVK
+560 
-565 KINIP
+565 
-570 KSVTKIN
+570 
-577 AAAFMYCYDLQS
+577 
-589 INVDSENDRYMS
+589 
-601 EKGILY
+601 GILY

-710 YCSNL
+710 YCSSL
-715 KEVVLSENMRFLGDF
+715 KEVVLPESMKFISFF
-730 MFSYCTQLTNIVL
+730 MFSYCKEITNIVL
-743 PDTLTSVLRSAF
+743 PDTLTSVLGSAF

-773 RDYAFGYYYDEQSA
+773 QDYALGYYYDEQSA

-812 GIRFIELNEKETTD
+812 GIRFIELNEKETAD

-856 SDEEYSKIDFT
+856 SDKEYSKIDFT

-985 YVAGFTGFA
+985 YVAGFTGFT
-994 IDLEASDVNADGKVD
+994 IDLDAADVNADGKVD

>member
-14 IACIALSAGLVF
+14 IACIALSAWLVF

-39 KWQKSAATGLMQVQ
+39 KWQESAATGLMQVQ
-53 AAQTTYDYTVGNST
+53 AAQTTYNYTVGNST
-67 YTYTILTDDTIKIT
+67 YTYTILTDDTVKIT

-123 ITSIESYAFCQCW
+123 ITSIENYAFCQCW

-202 TVQKI
+202 TVQKM

-214 CEKIKNIKLPTN
+214 CEKIKNIKLPSN

-233 CFQSCISLT
+233 CFQGCISLT

-305 DECTKTIAYSAFAD
+305 DECTKTIDYSAFAD

-330 GVVNIDE
+330 GVVNIGE
-337 KAFTR
+337 KAFAR
-342 LDNLK
+342 LDHLK
-347 NIEIPDSVTNI
+347 NIDIPDSVTNI

-398 EGITGIEQY
+398 EGVAKIE
-407 AFYDCE
+407 
-413 LLEEI
+413 
-418 SIPGTVTTVGN
+418 
-429 SAFYRC
+429 
-435 KNLKNIEIPEGVTKI
+435 
-450 DGSAF
+450 GSAF
-455 IFCSSLEQI
+455 VFCSSLEQI

-494 ISSNTFR
+494 ISSDTFKE
-501 GCKNLSKIVLSDTNN
+501 CKNLSDIVISDTNN
-516 NYIVKNG
+516 NYIVKN
-523 ILYNK
+523 
-528 AMTSAIY
+528 
-535 CIPASGVEE
+535 
-544 ISIEDGV
+544 
-551 TTIDSNLLF
+551 
-560 SGNVK
+560 
-565 KINIP
+565 
-570 KSVTKIN
+570 
-577 AAAFMYCYDLQS
+577 
-589 INVDSENDRYMS
+589 
-601 EKGILY
+601 GILY

-614 LCYPAGIKDTEFF
+614 LCYPAGIKDTEFS

-642 TKALESINIP
+642 AKVLESINIP

-671 VVIPDS
+671 AVIPDS

-710 YCSNL
+710 YCSSL
-715 KEVVLSENMRFLGDF
+715 KEVVLPESMKFISFF
-730 MFSYCTQLTNIVL
+730 MFSYCKEITNIVL
-743 PDTLTSVLRSAF
+743 PDKLNSILSSAF

-773 RDYAFGYYYDEQSA
+773 QDYALGYYYDEQSA

-873 DVKPEDVKSVTY
+873 DAKPEDVKSVTY